1 VSLHLAQYSE
11 QKVMQHTLEPVLIEI
26 IHFDQIAFLPL
37 HNIFLKCGSFKS
49 ISTNEEK
56 EITWCL
62 SKVQFHKGI

>member
-1 VSLHLAQYSE
+1 
-11 QKVMQHTLEPVLIEI
+11 MQHTLEPVLIEI